1 MLSLIFNVSLNTRTM
16 LLHSVDWSKDCTT
29 IYITNYN
36 EHQVNIYEM
45 GFEF

>member
-16 LLHSVDWSKDCTT
+16 LLHSVDWFKDCIT

-36 EHQVNIYEM
+36 QHQVNIYEM
-45 GFEF
+45 SFEF